1 MTDNTITPVTFTS
14 SNQPALIVLPNTF
27 PNAVTA
33 GETLGTVLARINA
46 YRAPTRQI
54 VGAICPKTGHH
65 IPLNTPIT
73 GRMVVEEVVAGQYL
87 QFGPTQYAALAL
99 AKAAQLPKSDGPPPT
114 AGLPVP
120 E

>member
-1 MTDNTITPVTFTS
+1 MATHHDPVTFTGGD
-14 SNQPALIVLPNTF
+14 QPALILLPNPF

-33 GETLGTVLARINA
+33 GETLEIVLARINA

-54 VGAICPKTGHH
+54 VGAICHSTGRHL
-65 IPLNTPIT
+65 PLNTPIT
-73 GRMVVEEVVAGQYL
+73 GRMIVEEVVAGQYL
-87 QFGPTQYAALAL
+87 QFGPTQYAALA
-99 AKAAQLPKSDGPPPT
+99 KAAQLPKSDGVNPA